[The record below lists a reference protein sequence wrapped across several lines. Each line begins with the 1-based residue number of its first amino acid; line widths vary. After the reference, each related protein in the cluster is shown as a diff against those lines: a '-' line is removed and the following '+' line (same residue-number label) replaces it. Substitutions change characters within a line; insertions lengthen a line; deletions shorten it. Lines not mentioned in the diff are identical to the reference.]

1 MAVQNVTT
9 KCWIVALFIRDDGQR
24 IVLGDGAFEF
34 NESQQHFIANELV
47 NDVVEIQGNDGVLLA
62 GQVRRAATQ
71 NFDGYIAGFTNDP
84 AATETYRHQFLG
96 FFAKNHLFTVIYVM
110 PDGTAVKRQRGFLVD
125 APEVKEIYQSSPEY
139 HVALSFEDVN
149 YYSYDEN
156 VNGEEI
162 YTGVV
167 EVRKSTGGRG
177 GLIWDTR
184 GVVWDSIGA
193 TWEGVDGGG
202 PVTVTI
208 DAAGDSYP
216 IWTVKG
222 ISIDPTLEN
231 VNTKTK
237 LKYTG
242 TVAEGQTLVVDMY
255 KQQALLNGLDVTGN
269 LSGQFVLLQPGDNRL
284 IFAEEGGNT
293 KTSTLEWNTVVG

>member
-34 NESQQHFIANELV
+34 AESQQHFIANELV

-71 NFDGYIAGFTNDP
+71 NFDGYIAGFTNKP
-84 AATETYRHQFLG
+84 AATETYRRQFLG
-96 FFAKNHLFTVIYVM
+96 FFAENHFFTVIYVM
-110 PDGTAVKRQRGFLVD
+110 TDGAAVKRQRGFLVD

-167 EVRKSTGGRG
+167 EVGKSTGGRG

-193 TWEGVDGGG
+193 TWEGIDGGG

-208 DAAGDSYP
+208 DAVKDSYP

-242 TVAEGQTLVVDMY
+242 TIGEGQTLVVDMY